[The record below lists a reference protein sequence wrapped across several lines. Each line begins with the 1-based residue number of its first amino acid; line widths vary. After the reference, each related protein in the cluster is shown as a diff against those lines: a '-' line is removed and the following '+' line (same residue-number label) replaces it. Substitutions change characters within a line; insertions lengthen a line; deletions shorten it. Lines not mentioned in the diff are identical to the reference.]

1 MSDEM
6 KKGNRCASW
15 K

>member
-6 KKGNRCASW
+6 KQ
-15 K
+15 